1 MLGLSMIIVR
11 RRAQWVMLA
20 GLMLALVA
28 VCGGLVANSGRSL
41 AAEPPGGRLTDSVR
55 TLNWHGPDYPVGTN
69 VQDRALCN
77 STGLCDEYQLYVQL
91 PSSYTVTQQVSVT
104 VVLTWEN
111 ELDDYDL
118 YIFDPNGNTAGSS
131 NGFMGGREQAT
142 LICPQLNVTYTVQVV
157 PYLVTSAPTGT
168 YFGEAT
174 LNTSPGTTC
183 NPNVPVADPPRASG
197 GLVFNTSTVVD
208 LQRQVGEPDIVF
220 SQNGDIYASG
230 PWGTSTN
237 QSYAWKSVD
246 DFTYHTIGRIRP
258 DVGPGGGDTTTE
270 TDDQNFVYFTDL
282 EGLLN
287 LAAARSTDGGNT
299 WTRNS
304 IASYET
310 AVDRQWM
317 AIDNG
322 LTGGASDNT
331 QFFTWRQA
339 ALGSFVEYSTDGQTF
354 LPAQANPADAINNG
368 APCGDFIFDPTDRYL
383 YLPCGRANQVEVAWT
398 HVDPEQRTGLV
409 FTSTMAGNAGGE
421 TSELFPTLDVDE
433 AGNVYVA
440 YVDTADHNVYLVYST
455 DHAQTWSDP
464 VRLNGNEAR
473 TAVFPW
479 IDAGADG
486 RVAVAYIAT
495 DSRGPN
501 NNGDPNDFPSWFNDK
516 IGSTTVKWHLYV
528 NYVTGANTSSPT
540 IYQDRATEHPMNFG
554 QVCTAGTLCI
564 ATGGDRTMADFLTLQ
579 HDHDGALSI
588 IYNDTTNQHHGASVM
603 EVRQLAGPSIFGST
617 LSNVAATNPVT
628 DTLDD
633 AQYPHFSPTGP
644 GPNYDALD
652 IEGVGIL
659 SDASTI
665 TVTMT
670 ISDLNATRVLPG
682 ATSVLWLTRW
692 QAKALGDYG
701 EESYRIY
708 YAGARSTGGGAPTF
722 FYGSTQAM
730 EGSPVGCT
738 QTTPQTCK
746 LLQYPS
752 VPPLATSTTGTFSPT
767 TGLIE
772 ITVPRSGVGD
782 PPVGASLYSITG
794 YTLGTRDTTPDFYDD
809 VDVAR
814 AFTVTLATGPAPTAT
829 PTVGPSVVPTFTATA
844 VATST
849 PCGMSFTDVPPSND
863 FYWHIRCLVCRY
875 IISGY
880 SDHTFRPNNE
890 VTRGQLSKIVA
901 NSAGFNEPASGQT
914 YEDVPTNHSF
924 YSFIEKMSARGIMG
938 GYPCGTN
945 VYEPCGEDDKP
956 YFRPGAN
963 ATRGQISKI
972 VSNAKG
978 YNDPPTGQTF
988 EDVPPGNPFYEWI
1001 QRLASRGIMG
1011 GYPCGSVGEPCG
1023 PGSKPYFRW
1032 SNTTTRGQASKI
1044 VANTFFPNCETP
1056 ARR

>member
-1 MLGLSMIIVR
+1 MLSASPDDVSAYRIISGAGGKPMLSSSIIIVR
-11 RRAQWVMLA
+11 SRARWLVLA
-20 GLMLALVA
+20 GLMLALVT
-28 VCGGLVANSGRSL
+28 VGGSLVADPAGRSL

-55 TLNWHGPDYPVGTN
+55 TLNWDGPDYPAGTT
-69 VQDRALCN
+69 VQDRALCA
-77 STGLCDEYQLYVQL
+77 STGLCDEYELYVEL
-91 PSSYTVTQQVSVT
+91 PSSYTATQQVSVT
-104 VVLTWEN
+104 VVITWEN
-111 ELDDYDL
+111 EVDDYDL

-131 NGFMGGREQAT
+131 NGFQGGREQAT

-168 YFGEAT
+168 YNGEAT
-174 LNTSPGTTC
+174 LDTSPGTAC
-183 NPNVPVADPPRASG
+183 NPNVPQPDPVRESG
-197 GLVFNTSTVVD
+197 GMVFNTSTVVD

-220 SQNGDIYASG
+220 GQNGDIYASG
-230 PWGTSTN
+230 PWGASTN
-237 QSYAWKSVD
+237 QSFAWKSVD
-246 DFTYHTIGRIRP
+246 NGLTYHTVSRIRP

-270 TDDQNFVYFTDL
+270 TDDQDFVYFTDL

-299 WTRNS
+299 WSRNT
-304 IASYET
+304 IAAYET

-322 LTGGASDNT
+322 ITGDASDNT

-339 ALGSFVEYSTDGQTF
+339 ALGSFVSYSTDGQTF
-354 LPAQANPADAINNG
+354 LPAQANPADPINSG

-383 YLPCGRANQVEVAWT
+383 YLPCSRANQVEVARA
-398 HVDPEQRTGLV
+398 HVDPGQRTGLV

-455 DHAQTWSDP
+455 DNAQTWSDP

-516 IGSTTVKWHLYV
+516 IGSTTVKWHAYV
-528 NYVTGANTSSPT
+528 NYVTGANTSNPT
-540 IYQDRATEHPMNFG
+540 IYQDRVTEHPMNYG
-554 QVCTAGTLCI
+554 QVCTSGTLCL

-579 HDHDGALSI
+579 HDHDGALSV
-588 IYNDTTNQHHGASVM
+588 IYNDTTNQHHGASVL
-603 EVRQLAGPSIFGST
+603 EARQLAGPSLFGTT

-628 DTLDD
+628 DTLGD

-659 SDASTI
+659 SDATTL

-708 YAGARSTGGGAPTF
+708 YAGTRSTGGGAPTF
-722 FYGSTQAM
+722 FYGSTQAI

-752 VPPLATSTTGTFSPT
+752 VPPLANSTTGTFSPT
-767 TGLIE
+767 TGLVE
-772 ITVPRSGVGD
+772 ITVPREGVGD
-782 PPVGASLYSITG
+782 PPIGASLYSITG
-794 YTLGTRDTTPDFYDD
+794 YTLGTRDITPDFYDD
-809 VDVAR
+809 VDVSR
-814 AFTVTLATGPAPTAT
+814 AFTITLGTGPE
-829 PTVGPSVVPTFTATA
+829 
-844 VATST
+844 
-849 PCGMSFTDVPPSND
+849 PCDFNFNDVLPDND
-863 FYWHIRCLVCRY
+863 FYPYIRCLVCRF

-880 SDHTFRPNNE
+880 SDGTFRPNNE

-901 NSAGFNEPASGQT
+901 NSAGFIEPATGQT
-914 YEDVPTNHSF
+914 YEDVPTTHPF

-938 GYPCGTN
+938 GYPCGGEF
-945 VYEPCGEDDKP
+945 EPCGPDNKP

-972 VSNAKG
+972 VSNAAG
-978 YNDPPTGQTF
+978 YNDPPSGQTF

-1011 GYPCGSVGEPCG
+1011 GYPCGGVGEPCG
-1023 PGSKPYFRW
+1023 PESRPYFRW

-1044 VANTFFPNCETP
+1044 VSNTFFPDCQTP